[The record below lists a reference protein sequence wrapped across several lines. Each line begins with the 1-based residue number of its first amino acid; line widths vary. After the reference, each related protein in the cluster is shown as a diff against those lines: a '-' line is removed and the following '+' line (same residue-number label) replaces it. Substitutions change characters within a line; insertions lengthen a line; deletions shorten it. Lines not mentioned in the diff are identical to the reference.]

1 MCGITG
7 FIDFKRN
14 TSMQE
19 LQKMTDVL
27 HHRGP
32 DGSGYKLIEKGDY
45 TLGFGHRRLSIID
58 LTESGA
64 QPMNFQEFWISF
76 NGEVYNFDEIKS
88 ELELLGH
95 KFKSTSDTEV

>member
-7 FIDFKRN
+7 FIDFKRD

-32 DGSGYKLIEKGDY
+32 DGSGYERIEKDNY
-45 TLGFGHRRLSIID
+45 VLGLGHRRLS
-58 LTESGA
+58 
-64 QPMNFQEFWISF
+64 
-76 NGEVYNFDEIKS
+76 
-88 ELELLGH
+88 
-95 KFKSTSDTEV
+95 